1 MTSIWNN
8 VYIDKLD
15 DIVNKYNKTYNRT
28 IKMKHFDVK
37 SSTHNSTIKMKH
49 FDVKSSTYIDAS
61 KKINDEDSK
70 FKAGDIVRISKYKKK
85 NLQKAMFQID
95 LKNFLWLKKLKTL
108 CFGHILL
115 YQNFQ
120 GHE

>member
-70 FKAGDIVRISKYKKK
+70 FKAGDIIRISKYKKK
-85 NLQKAMFQID
+85 KFAKGYVPNWSEELFVI
-95 LKNFLWLKKLKTL
+95 KKLKTL

-115 YQNFQ
+115 YQNF
-120 GHE
+120 